1 MTTRVLLLDDNDA
14 TRLTLAALLEAEAFE
29 VAEVSSL
36 AEARQSLAAAP
47 VFDLALL
54 DQHLGD
60 GLGLDLIP
68 VVRAQ
73 LPNCKIII
81 VSGSD
86 HRPGQRTAENAD
98 AFFRK
103 GEDVDELLATIHSLT
118 ATNRAAR

>member
-14 TRLTLAALLEAEAFE
+14 SRLTLAALLETDAFE
-29 VAEVSSL
+29 VTEASSL
-36 AEARQSLAAAP
+36 SDARQSLAAAP

-60 GLGLDLIP
+60 GQGVDLIP
-68 VVRAQ
+68 MVRAQ

-86 HRPGQRTAENAD
+86 HRPGPRATENAD

-103 GEDVDELLATIHSLT
+103 GEDFDELLATIHALT
-118 ATNRAAR
+118 ATPASR